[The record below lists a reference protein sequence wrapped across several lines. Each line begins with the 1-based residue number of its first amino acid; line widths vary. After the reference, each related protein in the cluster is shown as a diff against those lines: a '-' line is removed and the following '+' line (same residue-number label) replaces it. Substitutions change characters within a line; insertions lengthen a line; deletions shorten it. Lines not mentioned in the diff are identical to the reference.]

1 MAARMSAAAAD
12 ASCADLQG
20 TGRNFRGEAVSAGGR
35 VSADLPRNFESNWA
49 GGDAAREEEMRVS
62 IEGLFGA
69 AAFGYDNDGDM

>member
-20 TGRNFRGEAVSAGGR
+20 MGRNPRGEAVSAGGG
-35 VSADLPRNFESNWA
+35 VSIDLPRNFERSWA
-49 GGDAAREEEMRVS
+49 GGDAAKEEEMRVR

-69 AAFGYDNDGDM
+69 AAFGDDIDGEM